1 MAKAAMVGYTG
12 CVMCYGQTG
21 AGKTFTLA
29 NETAGQQGI
38 MVQTFNLIFQTAA
51 EDKHAKSNPN
61 PNPTPNPDPNPNL
74 KP

>member
-1 MAKAAMVGYTG
+1 MTKAALVGYTG

-38 MVQTFNLIFQTAA
+38 MVQAFNLIFQVRARA
-51 EDKHAKSNPN
+51 RARVRVRVRVRV
-61 PNPTPNPDPNPNL
+61 
-74 KP
+74 

>member
-1 MAKAAMVGYTG
+1 MTKAALVGYTG

-38 MVQTFNLIFQTAA
+38 MVQAFNLIFQVRARVRA
-51 EDKHAKSNPN
+51 RARVRVRVRVRVSYYS
-61 PNPTPNPDPNPNL
+61 
-74 KP
+74 